1 MSIPSISV
9 SGLNSFL
16 GLNTL
21 GLEEMELR
29 ERFVCED
36 DAYNYPARHE
46 VLGKIWKIEI
56 QSKLLNTAHQSL
68 GYDSSSMNFCKNMEG
83 IMDSDITA

>member
-1 MSIPSISV
+1 MEDLTTGAPHLLELAFVDSINIRLGVKFIS
-9 SGLNSFL
+9 S
-16 GLNTL
+16 LNTL

-46 VLGKIWKIEI
+46 VLGK
-56 QSKLLNTAHQSL
+56 
-68 GYDSSSMNFCKNMEG
+68 NMENRDP
-83 IMDSDITA
+83 I

>member
-1 MSIPSISV
+1 MGAPHLLELAFVDSINISV

-21 GLEEMELR
+21 RLEEMELR

-36 DAYNYPARHE
+36 DEYNYPARHE
-46 VLGKIWKIEI
+46 VLGK
-56 QSKLLNTAHQSL
+56 
-68 GYDSSSMNFCKNMEG
+68 NMENRDP
-83 IMDSDITA
+83 I